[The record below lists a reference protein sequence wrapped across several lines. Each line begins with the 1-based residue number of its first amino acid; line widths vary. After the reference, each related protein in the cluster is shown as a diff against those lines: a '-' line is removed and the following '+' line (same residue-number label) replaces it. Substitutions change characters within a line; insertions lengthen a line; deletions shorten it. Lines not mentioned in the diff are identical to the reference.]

1 MIHGYDHI
9 ASVLLQVADPKI
21 VTRKDDLFE
30 LTLPLDTDL
39 EALGARIRRKLRAF
53 MDATLMSIAFNRTT
67 DRAAEFWIVIPKDP
81 MSVRLGTFTYR
92 GET

>member
-9 ASVLLQVADPKI
+9 ASVLLQFADPKV

-30 LTLPLDTDL
+30 LKLPVDADL
-39 EALGARIRRKLRAF
+39 IVMNATIRRELVQF
-53 MDATLMSIAFNRTT
+53 TDAVLLSSSFDRCT
-67 DRAAEFWIVIPKDP
+67 DRTAEFWIVIPKDP
-81 MSVRLGTFTYR
+81 MSVRLGIFTYR